1 MPDENGTEATQD
13 AQNAY
18 ENLFG
23 DTAADPAVAVAE
35 EQEAKD
41 STGQEAQGSHA
52 AENQD
57 SGDESGPADDQTG
70 GAERGP
76 AENEADGDE
85 SGSPEDP
92 ASEGEGGPAENEAD
106 GDESGS
112 PEDPASEGEGGP
124 AENEA
129 GRNESDPAEDQA
141 GGGESGQPEDLK
153 VVVLIREGN
162 ATIGVQRP
170 SSDPHIESFDDPDLS
185 GLAREVSAV
194 IERARAKWEDSPRY
208 PAYTRPNRSTGRR
221 SRREQGPAQDTTAEE
236 GAAQD
241 QPQTLR
247 LF

>member
-1 MPDENGTEATQD
+1 MPDEKGIEVTPD

-18 ENLFG
+18 ESLFG
-23 DTAADPAVAVAE
+23 DTTADPAVAVGE

-57 SGDESGPADDQTG
+57 SEDESGPADDQTG
-70 GAERGP
+70 GAESGP
-76 AENEADGDE
+76 AENEAGGDE

-92 ASEGEGGPAENEAD
+92 ASEGESNPA
-106 GDESGS
+106 
-112 PEDPASEGEGGP
+112 
-124 AENEA
+124 
-129 GRNESDPAEDQA
+129 
-141 GGGESGQPEDLK
+141 EDLK
-153 VVVLIREGN
+153 VVVSIRGCS

-185 GLAREVSAV
+185 GLAREVTAV
-194 IERARAKWEDSPRY
+194 IERARARWEDAPRY
-208 PAYTRPNRSTGRR
+208 FAYTRPTRSTGRGT
-221 SRREQGPAQDTTAEE
+221 RREQGPAQDTTAEE